1 MFPWKLC
8 SQQKGH
14 TITRT
19 VYIIVMR
26 TFLAVGDLFLS
37 SQNHLGLHTLK
48 RVDDVCVLSAM
59 HAHSPNLKSFT
70 KHLFQIFPHFIEI
83 STYWKLGIMYL
94 PCIYSWCPRSA
105 HLLAVT
111 YQFLFLQCVPLK
123 GSFYHCKLLQISS
136 LGWTA
141 KPHSG
146 FLKSYTV
153 AFYGEVLLLL
163 SFMPMMKIHTHHS
176 IRI

>member
-1 MFPWKLC
+1 MQDRIKNLMFPWKLC

-37 SQNHLGLHTLK
+37 SQSHLGLHTLK

-59 HAHSPNLKSFT
+59 HAH
-70 KHLFQIFPHFIEI
+70 
-83 STYWKLGIMYL
+83 
-94 PCIYSWCPRSA
+94 
-105 HLLAVT
+105 
-111 YQFLFLQCVPLK
+111 QFLFLQCVPLK

-141 KPHSG
+141 EPHSG
-146 FLKSYTV
+146 FLKSFTV

-176 IRI
+176 IRIERDTYIMYISKGKAKQLVLT